1 MRHRSTVL
9 LLLGLTLGLGLTA
22 RNALAAVAANTRIV
36 NQASL
41 SYNDGTGVQTLNAA
55 VTVTVNLVPGLA
67 TLAAPANQT
76 APYSGADTAHIYNY
90 TITAGGNGP
99 DTYTLTAPISGAPAP
114 VNTVLNDPGSSTP
127 TLSTSSVTLGAS
139 VTTSGSTATVVNVPS
154 DGVAGPAVNGI
165 AIGDTILV
173 SGQVRTV
180 TAITNTGS
188 GIANITVGAALSP
201 VPGAGESVFE
211 RQAFTLTTYSGT
223 LVTAGSNV
231 VVSVDTTANNG
242 AGNATDQVTSTYTSG
257 SATLV
262 KYVRNVS
269 VPVGGTGGQNFTI
282 QAVSNTFYTGGVTG
296 KTGDVLEYLLL
307 ATNTGTGPA
316 TASTLSDVLP
326 LAYVNFL
333 TDGFGAPADVLY
345 VNEAAAETGLTD
357 TAADDQATLAGA
369 NLMVHV
375 GTGATPVAG
384 GSIAAGSNIKVVY
397 RVTIK

>member
-1 MRHRSTVL
+1 MRHRSTFL
-9 LLLGLTLGLGLTA
+9 LLLGLTLSLGLTA
-22 RNALAAVAANTRIV
+22 HNALAAVAANTRIV

-55 VTVTVNLVPGLA
+55 VTVTVSLVPGLA
-67 TLAAPANQT
+67 TLSAPADQT
-76 APYSGADTAHIYNY
+76 APYSGADTAHTYNY

-99 DTYTLTAPISGAPAP
+99 DTYTLTAPVSGAPAP

-127 TLSTSSVTLGAS
+127 ALSTGSVTLGAT
-139 VTTSGSTATVVNVPS
+139 VTTSGSSATVLNVPS
-154 DGVAGPAVNGI
+154 DGVAGAAVNGI
-165 AIGDTILV
+165 AVGDTIV
-173 SGQVRTV
+173 ASGQVRTV
-180 TAITNTGS
+180 TAVANTGS
-188 GIANITVGAALSP
+188 GIATITVGAALSP

-211 RQAFTLTTYSGT
+211 RQSFTLTTYSGT

-231 VVSVDTTANNG
+231 VVSVGTTANNG

-307 ATNTGTGPA
+307 ATNTGTGPT
-316 TASTLSDVLP
+316 TASTVTDVLP

-357 TAADDQATLAGA
+357 TAADDQATLVGA
-369 NLMVHV
+369 NLTVHV

-384 GSIAAGSNIKVVY
+384 GSIAAGSNIKVIY